1 MCGLFVFV
9 VLPGGIQAGGNM
21 SVPAAYLGIILIWST
36 TPLAVQWS
44 TQGTGFAFA
53 VFARMAIGLALAAL
67 LIAVWRVGFPLHPR
81 ARRSYLA
88 GGLGLF
94 GAMTLVYWGARYV
107 HSGLISVLFGLSPLM
122 TGALAS
128 LWLGERALTP
138 PRLAGMLLGLAGLAV
153 IFAQGEAAGGV
164 RALPG
169 LAALLLA
176 VFIYS
181 AALVWVKRIGD
192 DSPPLATTAG
202 TLAVSLPLFGLV
214 WWLAEGS
221 VPDDLPPRAGAAIVY
236 LGVFGSVLGFAL
248 YYYVIRHMEAGRV
261 ALITLV
267 TPVLALLLG
276 QSLNGEDIGPRVWLG
291 TALIVGGLVLHQWD
305 GLNALRRS
313 GIRLP

>member
-1 MCGLFVFV
+1 
-9 VLPGGIQAGGNM
+9 M

-36 TPLAVQWS
+36 TPLAIQWS

-53 VFARMAIGLALAAL
+53 VFARMAIGVALAAL
-67 LIAVWRVGFPLHPR
+67 LIAVWRIGFPLHPR

-94 GAMTLVYWGARYV
+94 GAMTLTYWGARHV
-107 HSGLISVLFGLSPLM
+107 HSGLVSVLFGLSPLA
-122 TGALAS
+122 TGVLAA

-138 PRLAGMLLGLAGLAV
+138 LRLGGMALGIAGLAT
-153 IFAQGEAAGGV
+153 IFGLGERAGD
-164 RALPG
+164 AHAPLG
-169 LAALLLA
+169 LAALVLA
-176 VFIYS
+176 VVIYS
-181 AALVWVKRIGD
+181 GSMVWIKRIGD

-214 WWLAEGS
+214 WWIVEGS
-221 VPDDLPPRAGAAIVY
+221 VPAELPPRAGAAIAY

-248 YYYVIRHMEAGRV
+248 YYYVIRHTDTGRV

-276 QSLNGEDIGPRVWLG
+276 HLLNGEETGARVWIG
-291 TALIVGGLVLHQWD
+291 ATLISGGLVLHQWP
-305 GLNALRRS
+305 AL
-313 GIRLP
+313 IRLGRRAD

>member
-1 MCGLFVFV
+1 
-9 VLPGGIQAGGNM
+9 M

-53 VFARMAIGLALAAL
+53 VFARMALGLALAAL
-67 LIAVWRVGFPLHPR
+67 LLAVWRVGFPLHAR

-94 GAMTLVYWGARYV
+94 GAMTLVYWGARYI

-122 TGALAS
+122 TGVLAAF
-128 LWLGERALTP
+128 WLGERALTP
-138 PRLAGMLLGLAGLAV
+138 LRLAGMTLGLLGLAT
-153 IFAQGEAAGGV
+153 IFAQGEGAGGA
-164 RALPG
+164 RAAQG
-169 LAALLLA
+169 LVALLLA
-176 VFIYS
+176 VFVYS
-181 AALVWVKRIGD
+181 ASLVWVKRIGD

-214 WWLAEGS
+214 WWATGSGMPAE
-221 VPDDLPPRAGAAIVY
+221 LPLRTGVAIAY

-248 YYYVIRHMEAGRV
+248 YYYVIRHMEAGHV
-261 ALITLV
+261 SLITLV

-276 QSLNGEDIGPRVWLG
+276 QALNGEEIGIRVWLG
-291 TALIVGGLVLHQWD
+291 AALITGGLVLHQWP
-305 GLNALRRS
+305 ALLRLARRAA
-313 GIRLP
+313 

>member
-1 MCGLFVFV
+1 
-9 VLPGGIQAGGNM
+9 M
-21 SVPAAYLGIILIWST
+21 SVPAAYLGVILIWST
-36 TPLAVQWS
+36 TPLAIQWS

-53 VFARMAIGLALAAL
+53 VFARMAIGVALAAL
-67 LIAVWRVGFPLHPR
+67 LIALWRVGFPLHRR

-94 GAMTLVYWGARYV
+94 GAMTLTYWGARHV
-107 HSGLISVLFGLSPLM
+107 HSGLISVLFGLSPLV
-122 TGALAS
+122 TGVLAAR
-128 LWLGERALTP
+128 WLGERALTP
-138 PRLAGMLLGLAGLAV
+138 LRLAGMTLGMAGLAT
-153 IFAQGEAAGGV
+153 IFAQGEGAGDAQAA
-164 RALPG
+164 LG

-176 VFIYS
+176 MLIYS
-181 AALVWVKRIGD
+181 ASLVWLKRIGD

-221 VPDDLPPRAGAAIVY
+221 VPAELPPRAGAAIVY

-276 QSLNGEDIGPRVWLG
+276 QALNGEEITARVWFG
-291 TALIVGGLVLHQWD
+291 SGLITGGLVLHQWT
-305 GLNALRRS
+305 GLIGLARQAK
-313 GIRLP
+313 